1 VGDSVF
7 KSVNAQNFAADDC
20 ILYTNHCASGKDLCR
35 CPWIPVSEVHPC
47 INCKNYIHSFCFGS
61 FIEGGKSQCA
71 RCVIPNKICDHSMS
85 MKPAGCPP
93 RIVVYDNSSQSLE
106 EVDTSPDEVGFNI
119 EVIDSRV
126 EEQANPSHNELT
138 LSNEQEQVVE
148 ANISVNGIIKEQ
160 QEQLAWNELSIHQLR
175 NEPDEVGFNIEV
187 IDSRVEE
194 QANPSHN
201 ELTLSNEQEQVV
213 EANISVN
220 GIIKEQQEQLAWNEL
235 SIDQLRSE
243 CRKRKIKNVRQNSRK
258 ETLIRYLKEFEKAV
272 HHP

>member
-1 VGDSVF
+1 
-7 KSVNAQNFAADDC
+7 
-20 ILYTNHCASGKDLCR
+20 
-35 CPWIPVSEVHPC
+35 
-47 INCKNYIHSFCFGS
+47 
-61 FIEGGKSQCA
+61 
-71 RCVIPNKICDHSMS
+71 MS
-85 MKPAGCPP
+85 MMPAGCPP
-93 RIVVYDNSSQSLE
+93 QIVVYDNSSQSLE
-106 EVDTSPDEVGFNI
+106 EVDTS
-119 EVIDSRV
+119 
-126 EEQANPSHNELT
+126 
-138 LSNEQEQVVE
+138 
-148 ANISVNGIIKEQ
+148 
-160 QEQLAWNELSIHQLR
+160 
-175 NEPDEVGFNIEV
+175 PDEVGFNIEV